1 VLTGVAFAI
10 DRVEVLNRV
19 DDYRSRLDGALVLVD
34 GRKCG
39 ALDGLR
45 QQTVSCSATIGRRV
59 RIQQNPELHRPVMDR
74 SLNLCEVQVYGEW
87 ATGGC
92 GGVSHRVCGSH
103 LHAL

>member
-1 VLTGVAFAI
+1 MLTGVAFAI

-59 RIQQNPELHRPVMDR
+59 RIQQNPKLRQP
-74 SLNLCEVQVYGEW
+74 LNLCEVQVYGE
-87 ATGGC
+87 
-92 GGVSHRVCGSH
+92 
-103 LHAL
+103 